1 MRYAF
6 PELREMDIAAH
17 VFDEEIRTMNMDPSQ
32 RPLSMAIEGVGDL
45 VNKIWEAIKKILTAI
60 PNLCKKLIEK
70 IKDSKLVASKN
81 VNKAEDLPA
90 SAKNLSS
97 DKLAKYKS
105 YRAEIDSRRKK
116 LMHLTRDV
124 VQTAIKNCDQ
134 FNEVAVPILN
144 ACDESNFFNLKEN
157 AKYAADG
164 AKLDGLYKDMQ
175 TNGQALSKIKSQ
187 AESLQNYL
195 TQFKNEI
202 GNEKMF
208 GEWVPNYS
216 GDDDYES
223 LINDLSTKSKKY
235 LEDVEKQRK
244 RFETIRRKLA
254 DKVTGNNSKQNDGYK
269 ILQQYQE
276 NNKQC
281 NDILQAYTAVAT
293 VVYGVYT
300 QGVKGDAEDA
310 KGISGS
316 TGWVWNDKDKKNA
329 HWDYVARVRLKSGK
343 QIMLTY
349 AYNNEKDGSK
359 QPSRDIEKV
368 KKDIIDDYN
377 KTRAN
382 GDPAEEVIGQ
392 GVTGQA
398 ASAIKNDVNQTKQDI
413 KNVVDKVVG
422 FKEYVSNMI
431 SESNAEAA
439 KKKLDDKGKELFDR
453 IMKEKTS
460 QGLKYKGFK
469 DGVMVFVDEK
479 HEKVADNSFKDL
491 NGLVNEAKNLGYSDE
506 QIKNLKSDYNNKR
519 IQDINAWN
527 NWKSAHNP
535 ENSSQNNQQN
545 KSQDNQQTQQNNS
558 QNNQQL
564 QSNNSQNNQQ
574 NGNNKTAYN
583 TIADTLSRGNIS
595 VDQAQKLIKMIPKQ
609 TEASDTKAQKLI
621 QDAINENRK
630 NNKANNDDKNVR
642 ANLAQQINS
651 GKVEGANSKI
661 KINSSYLKILV
672 DNLSNST
679 ISVDQAQKI
688 LSNVSYMDDVNDFQN
703 KVKEAADE
711 NKKHHYSDNDD
722 KKNKAKYIEELK
734 NQYGR
739 AAGGLLF
746 AKREKER
753 AFGKGYATSKD
764 AAYLTDEIYE
774 RALEYVYD
782 YGMPF
787 EDAVEAVLEEVE
799 AEENSYIDAAVESLF
814 ADEFDDIDHSK
825 AYYQEDDEDRWDNFL
840 T

>member
-17 VFDEEIRTMNMDPSQ
+17 VFDEEIRMMNMDPSQ

-254 DKVTGNNSKQNDGYK
+254 DKVTRNNSKQNDGYK

-300 QGVKGDAEDA
+300 QGVEGDAEDA

-368 KKDIIDDYN
+368 KKAIIDDYN

-392 GVTGQA
+392 GVAGQA

-413 KNVVDKVVG
+413 KNVVGKVVG

-491 NGLVNEAKNLGYSDE
+491 NGLVDEAKKLGYSDR
-506 QIKNLKSDYNNKR
+506 QIKDLKSTYNNNKNF
-519 IQDINAWN
+519 DTSAWN

-535 ENSSQNNQQN
+535 ENPP
-545 KSQDNQQTQQNNS
+545 QDNQQTQSNNSQDNS
-558 QNNQQL
+558 QNNQQT
-564 QSNNSQNNQQ
+564 QQKGNDNTQNNGQQ
-574 NGNNKTAYN
+574 NTAGNPKKLVGYN
-583 TIADTLSRGNIS
+583 PQLSRKDIWE
-595 VDQAQKLIKMIPKQ
+595 LY
-609 TEASDTKAQKLI
+609 
-621 QDAINENRK
+621 DAIK
-630 NNKANNDDKNVR
+630 DHVR
-642 ANLAQQINS
+642 H
-651 GKVEGANSKI
+651 
-661 KINSSYLKILV
+661 
-672 DNLSNST
+672 
-679 ISVDQAQKI
+679 
-688 LSNVSYMDDVNDFQN
+688 NDFEVDDAEKFIKFTAQDSN
-703 KVKEAADE
+703 MSKEEIIKAMNDKIAE
-711 NKKHHYSDNDD
+711 NKKSSIKISN
-722 KKNKAKYIEELK
+722 KISTKNAFGKNLKAKYSELQ
-734 NQYGR
+734 NAQLANNPR
-739 AAGGLLF
+739 PTNS
-746 AKREKER
+746 AKE
-753 AFGKGYATSKD
+753 SV
-764 AAYLTDEIYE
+764 YLTDEMYE
-774 RALEYVYD
+774 KALEYVYD

-787 EDAVEAVLEEVE
+787 EDAVEAVLEEVA

-814 ADEFDDIDHSK
+814 EDDLFDTDYS
-825 AYYQEDDEDRWDNFL
+825 YQEDDEDRWDNFL

>member
-17 VFDEEIRTMNMDPSQ
+17 VFDEEIRMMNMDPSQ

-97 DKLAKYKS
+97 DKIAKYKS

-368 KKDIIDDYN
+368 KKAIIDDYN

-413 KNVVDKVVG
+413 KNVVGKVVG

-460 QGLKYKGFK
+460 EGLKYKGFK
-469 DGVMVFVDEK
+469 DGVMIFVDEK
-479 HEKVADNSFKDL
+479 HEKVTDNSFENLDKFVD
-491 NGLVNEAKNLGYSDE
+491 EAKKLGYSDR
-506 QIKNLKSDYNNKR
+506 QIKDLKSTYNNDKKFNV
-519 IQDINAWN
+519 DSWN
-527 NWKSAHNP
+527 NWKSARNP
-535 ENSSQNNQQN
+535 ENPP
-545 KSQDNQQTQQNNS
+545 QDNQQTQSNNSQDNS
-558 QNNQQL
+558 QNNQQT
-564 QSNNSQNNQQ
+564 QQKGNDNTQNNGQQ
-574 NGNNKTAYN
+574 NTAGNPKKLVGYN
-583 TIADTLSRGNIS
+583 PQLSRKDIWE
-595 VDQAQKLIKMIPKQ
+595 LY
-609 TEASDTKAQKLI
+609 
-621 QDAINENRK
+621 DAI
-630 NNKANNDDKNVR
+630 KAHVR
-642 ANLAQQINS
+642 H
-651 GKVEGANSKI
+651 
-661 KINSSYLKILV
+661 
-672 DNLSNST
+672 
-679 ISVDQAQKI
+679 
-688 LSNVSYMDDVNDFQN
+688 NDFEVDDAEKFIKFTAQDSN
-703 KVKEAADE
+703 MSKEEIIKAMNDKIAE
-711 NKKHHYSDNDD
+711 NKKSSIKISD
-722 KKNKAKYIEELK
+722 KISTKNAFGKNLKAKYSELQ
-734 NQYGR
+734 NAQLANNPR
-739 AAGGLLF
+739 PTNS
-746 AKREKER
+746 AKE
-753 AFGKGYATSKD
+753 SV
-764 AAYLTDEIYE
+764 YLTDEMYE
-774 RALEYVYD
+774 KALEYVYD

-787 EDAVEAVLEEVE
+787 EDAVEAVLEEVA

-814 ADEFDDIDHSK
+814 EDDLFDTDYS
-825 AYYQEDDEDRWDNFL
+825 YQEDDDEDRWDNFL

>member
-97 DKLAKYKS
+97 DKIAKYKS

-195 TQFKNEI
+195 AQFKNEI
-202 GNEKMF
+202 GDEKMF

-392 GVTGQA
+392 GVAGQA

-413 KNVVDKVVG
+413 KNVVGKVVG

-460 QGLKYKGFK
+460 EGLKYKGFK

-479 HEKVADNSFKDL
+479 HEKVTDNSFKDL

-527 NWKSAHNP
+527 NWKSEHNP
-535 ENSSQNNQQN
+535 ENPPQNNQQN

-558 QNNQQL
+558 QNNQQT
-564 QSNNSQNNQQ
+564 QQKGNDNTQNNGQQNTQANATPQNNQQ
-574 NGNNKTAYN
+574 NTAGNPKKLVGYN
-583 TIADTLSRGNIS
+583 PQLSRKDIWE
-595 VDQAQKLIKMIPKQ
+595 LY
-609 TEASDTKAQKLI
+609 
-621 QDAINENRK
+621 DAIK
-630 NNKANNDDKNVR
+630 DHVR
-642 ANLAQQINS
+642 H
-651 GKVEGANSKI
+651 
-661 KINSSYLKILV
+661 
-672 DNLSNST
+672 
-679 ISVDQAQKI
+679 
-688 LSNVSYMDDVNDFQN
+688 NDFEVDDAEKFIKFTAQDSN
-703 KVKEAADE
+703 MSKEEIIKAMNDKIAE
-711 NKKHHYSDNDD
+711 NKKSSIKISD
-722 KKNKAKYIEELK
+722 KRSTKNAFGKNLKAKYSELQ
-734 NQYGR
+734 NAQLANNPR
-739 AAGGLLF
+739 PTNS
-746 AKREKER
+746 AKE
-753 AFGKGYATSKD
+753 SV
-764 AAYLTDEIYE
+764 YLTDEMYE
-774 RALEYVYD
+774 KALEYVYD

-814 ADEFDDIDHSK
+814 EDDLFDTDC
-825 AYYQEDDEDRWDNFL
+825 YYQEDDDEDRWDNFL

>member
-97 DKLAKYKS
+97 DKIAKYKS

-195 TQFKNEI
+195 AQFKNEI
-202 GNEKMF
+202 GDEKMF

-392 GVTGQA
+392 GVAGQA

-413 KNVVDKVVG
+413 KNVVGKVVG

-479 HEKVADNSFKDL
+479 HEKVTDNSFKDL

-527 NWKSAHNP
+527 NWKSEHNP
-535 ENSSQNNQQN
+535 ENPPQNNQQN

-558 QNNQQL
+558 QNNQQT
-564 QSNNSQNNQQ
+564 QQKGNDNTQNNGQQNTQANATPQNNQQ
-574 NGNNKTAYN
+574 NTAGNPKKLVGYN
-583 TIADTLSRGNIS
+583 PQLSRKDIWE
-595 VDQAQKLIKMIPKQ
+595 LY
-609 TEASDTKAQKLI
+609 
-621 QDAINENRK
+621 DAIK
-630 NNKANNDDKNVR
+630 DHVR
-642 ANLAQQINS
+642 H
-651 GKVEGANSKI
+651 
-661 KINSSYLKILV
+661 
-672 DNLSNST
+672 
-679 ISVDQAQKI
+679 
-688 LSNVSYMDDVNDFQN
+688 NDFEVDDAEKFIKFTAQDSN
-703 KVKEAADE
+703 MSKEEIIKAMNDKIAE
-711 NKKHHYSDNDD
+711 NKKSSIKISD
-722 KKNKAKYIEELK
+722 KRSTKNAFGKNLKAKYSELQ
-734 NQYGR
+734 NAQLANNPR
-739 AAGGLLF
+739 PTNS
-746 AKREKER
+746 AKE
-753 AFGKGYATSKD
+753 SV
-764 AAYLTDEIYE
+764 YLTDEMYE
-774 RALEYVYD
+774 KALEYVYD

-814 ADEFDDIDHSK
+814 EDDLFDTDC
-825 AYYQEDDEDRWDNFL
+825 YYQEDDDEDRWDNFL

>member
-17 VFDEEIRTMNMDPSQ
+17 VFDEEIRMMNMDPSQ

-97 DKLAKYKS
+97 DKIAKYKS

-254 DKVTGNNSKQNDGYK
+254 DKVTRNNSKQNDGYK

-300 QGVKGDAEDA
+300 QGVEGDAEDA

-359 QPSRDIEKV
+359 QPGRDIEKV

-392 GVTGQA
+392 GVAGQA

-413 KNVVDKVVG
+413 KNVVGKVVG

-469 DGVMVFVDEK
+469 DGVMIFVDEK
-479 HEKVADNSFKDL
+479 HEKVTDNSFKDL
-491 NGLVNEAKNLGYSDE
+491 NYFVDEAKKLGYSDR
-506 QIKNLKSDYNNKR
+506 QIKDLKSTYNNDKKFN
-519 IQDINAWN
+519 IDSWN
-527 NWKSAHNP
+527 NWKSARNP
-535 ENSSQNNQQN
+535 ENPPHN
-545 KSQDNQQTQQNNS
+545 NQQTQQDTS
-558 QNNQQL
+558 QNNQPA
-564 QSNNSQNNQQ
+564 QSNNPQNSQ
-574 NGNNKTAYN
+574 
-583 TIADTLSRGNIS
+583 
-595 VDQAQKLIKMIPKQ
+595 
-609 TEASDTKAQKLI
+609 
-621 QDAINENRK
+621 
-630 NNKANNDDKNVR
+630 
-642 ANLAQQINS
+642 
-651 GKVEGANSKI
+651 
-661 KINSSYLKILV
+661 
-672 DNLSNST
+672 
-679 ISVDQAQKI
+679 
-688 LSNVSYMDDVNDFQN
+688 
-703 KVKEAADE
+703 
-711 NKKHHYSDNDD
+711 
-722 KKNKAKYIEELK
+722 
-734 NQYGR
+734 
-739 AAGGLLF
+739 
-746 AKREKER
+746 
-753 AFGKGYATSKD
+753 
-764 AAYLTDEIYE
+764 
-774 RALEYVYD
+774 
-782 YGMPF
+782 
-787 EDAVEAVLEEVE
+787 
-799 AEENSYIDAAVESLF
+799 
-814 ADEFDDIDHSK
+814 
-825 AYYQEDDEDRWDNFL
+825 
-840 T
+840 

>member
-97 DKLAKYKS
+97 DKIAKYKS

-254 DKVTGNNSKQNDGYK
+254 DKVTRNNSKQNDGYK

-300 QGVKGDAEDA
+300 QGVEGDAEDA

-316 TGWVWNDKDKKNA
+316 TGWVWNDKDKKDA

-368 KKDIIDDYN
+368 KKAIIDDYN

-392 GVTGQA
+392 GVAGQA

-413 KNVVDKVVG
+413 KNVVGKVVG

-469 DGVMVFVDEK
+469 DGVMIFVDEK
-479 HEKVADNSFKDL
+479 HEKVTDNSFKDL
-491 NGLVNEAKNLGYSDE
+491 NGLVNEAKNLGYSDR
-506 QIKNLKSDYNNKR
+506 QIKDLKSTYNNNKNF
-519 IQDINAWN
+519 DTSAWN

-535 ENSSQNNQQN
+535 ENPP
-545 KSQDNQQTQQNNS
+545 QDNQQTQSNNSQDNS
-558 QNNQQL
+558 QNNQQT
-564 QSNNSQNNQQ
+564 QQKGNDNTQNNGQQ
-574 NGNNKTAYN
+574 NTAGNPKKLVGYN
-583 TIADTLSRGNIS
+583 PQLSRKDIWE
-595 VDQAQKLIKMIPKQ
+595 LY
-609 TEASDTKAQKLI
+609 
-621 QDAINENRK
+621 DAIK
-630 NNKANNDDKNVR
+630 DHVR
-642 ANLAQQINS
+642 H
-651 GKVEGANSKI
+651 
-661 KINSSYLKILV
+661 
-672 DNLSNST
+672 
-679 ISVDQAQKI
+679 
-688 LSNVSYMDDVNDFQN
+688 NDFEVDDAEKFIKFTAQDSN
-703 KVKEAADE
+703 MSKEEIIKAMNDKIAE
-711 NKKHHYSDNDD
+711 NKKSSIKISD
-722 KKNKAKYIEELK
+722 KISTKNAFGKNLKAKYSELQEAQLA
-734 NQYGR
+734 NNPR
-739 AAGGLLF
+739 PTNS
-746 AKREKER
+746 AKE
-753 AFGKGYATSKD
+753 SV
-764 AAYLTDEIYE
+764 YLTDEMYE
-774 RALEYVYD
+774 KALEYVYD

-814 ADEFDDIDHSK
+814 EDDLFDTDYS
-825 AYYQEDDEDRWDNFL
+825 YQEDDDEDRWDNFL

>member
-17 VFDEEIRTMNMDPSQ
+17 VFDEEIRMMNMDPSQ
-32 RPLSMAIEGVGDL
+32 RPLSMAIEGIGDL

-195 TQFKNEI
+195 AQFKNEI
-202 GNEKMF
+202 GDEKMF

-413 KNVVDKVVG
+413 KNVVGKVVG

-469 DGVMVFVDEK
+469 DGVMIFVDEK

-491 NGLVNEAKNLGYSDE
+491 NYFVDEAKTLGYSDR
-506 QIKNLKSDYNNKR
+506 QIKDLKSTYNNDKNF
-519 IQDINAWN
+519 DTSAWN

-535 ENSSQNNQQN
+535 ENPTQN
-545 KSQDNQQTQQNNS
+545 NQQTQQDNS
-558 QNNQQL
+558 QNNQPA

-574 NGNNKTAYN
+574 TQQNNAQNNQQTQQNTAGNPKKLVGYN
-583 TIADTLSRGNIS
+583 PQLSRKDIWE
-595 VDQAQKLIKMIPKQ
+595 LY
-609 TEASDTKAQKLI
+609 
-621 QDAINENRK
+621 DAIK
-630 NNKANNDDKNVR
+630 DHVR
-642 ANLAQQINS
+642 H
-651 GKVEGANSKI
+651 
-661 KINSSYLKILV
+661 
-672 DNLSNST
+672 
-679 ISVDQAQKI
+679 
-688 LSNVSYMDDVNDFQN
+688 NDFEVDDAEKFIKFTAQDSN
-703 KVKEAADE
+703 MSKEEIIKAMNDKIAE
-711 NKKHHYSDNDD
+711 NKKSSIKISD
-722 KKNKAKYIEELK
+722 KLSTKNAFGKNLKAKYSELQNAQLANK
-734 NQYGR
+734 PKPANS
-739 AAGGLLF
+739 
-746 AKREKER
+746 AKE
-753 AFGKGYATSKD
+753 SV
-764 AAYLTDEIYE
+764 YLTDEMYE
-774 RALEYVYD
+774 KALEYVYD

-787 EDAVEAVLEEVE
+787 EDAVEAVIEEME

-814 ADEFDDIDHSK
+814 EDDLFDTDYS
-825 AYYQEDDEDRWDNFL
+825 YQEDDDEDRWDNFL

>member
-97 DKLAKYKS
+97 DKIAKYKS

-254 DKVTGNNSKQNDGYK
+254 DKVTRNNSKQNDGYK

-368 KKDIIDDYN
+368 KKAIIDDYN

-413 KNVVDKVVG
+413 KNVVGKVVG

-460 QGLKYKGFK
+460 EGLKYKGFK
-469 DGVMVFVDEK
+469 DGVMIFVDEK
-479 HEKVADNSFKDL
+479 HEKVTDNSFKDL
-491 NGLVNEAKNLGYSDE
+491 NDLIVDAKKLGYSDR
-506 QIKNLKSDYNNKR
+506 QIKDLKSTYNNNKNF
-519 IQDINAWN
+519 DTSAWN

-535 ENSSQNNQQN
+535 ENPP
-545 KSQDNQQTQQNNS
+545 QDNQQTQSNNSQDNS
-558 QNNQQL
+558 QNNQQT
-564 QSNNSQNNQQ
+564 QQKGNDNTQNNGQQNTQANATPQNNQQ
-574 NGNNKTAYN
+574 TQQNTAGNPKKLVGYN
-583 TIADTLSRGNIS
+583 PQLSRKDIWE
-595 VDQAQKLIKMIPKQ
+595 LY
-609 TEASDTKAQKLI
+609 
-621 QDAINENRK
+621 DAIK
-630 NNKANNDDKNVR
+630 DHVR
-642 ANLAQQINS
+642 H
-651 GKVEGANSKI
+651 
-661 KINSSYLKILV
+661 
-672 DNLSNST
+672 
-679 ISVDQAQKI
+679 
-688 LSNVSYMDDVNDFQN
+688 NDFEVDDAEKFIKFTAQDSN
-703 KVKEAADE
+703 MSKEEIIKAMNDKIAE
-711 NKKHHYSDNDD
+711 NKKSSIKISD
-722 KKNKAKYIEELK
+722 KRSTKNAFGKNLKAKYSELQ
-734 NQYGR
+734 NAQLANNPR
-739 AAGGLLF
+739 PTNS
-746 AKREKER
+746 AKE
-753 AFGKGYATSKD
+753 SV
-764 AAYLTDEIYE
+764 YLTDEMYE
-774 RALEYVYD
+774 KALEYVYD

-787 EDAVEAVLEEVE
+787 EDAVEAVLEEVA

>member
-17 VFDEEIRTMNMDPSQ
+17 VFDEEIRMMNMDPSQ

-97 DKLAKYKS
+97 DKIAKYKS

-195 TQFKNEI
+195 AQFKNEI
-202 GNEKMF
+202 GDEKMF

-254 DKVTGNNSKQNDGYK
+254 DKVTRNNSNQNDGYK

-368 KKDIIDDYN
+368 KKAIIDDYN

-392 GVTGQA
+392 GVAGQA

-413 KNVVDKVVG
+413 KNVVGKVVG

-460 QGLKYKGFK
+460 EGLKYKGFK
-469 DGVMVFVDEK
+469 DGVMIFVDEK

-491 NGLVNEAKNLGYSDE
+491 NYFVDEAKKLGYSDR
-506 QIKNLKSDYNNKR
+506 QIKDLKSTYNNDKKFN
-519 IQDINAWN
+519 IDSWN
-527 NWKSAHNP
+527 NWKSARNP
-535 ENSSQNNQQN
+535 ENPPQN
-545 KSQDNQQTQQNNS
+545 NQQTQQNNS
-558 QNNQQL
+558 QNNQQT
-564 QSNNSQNNQQ
+564 QTNNSQNNQQ
-574 NGNNKTAYN
+574 TQQNNAQNNQQTQQNTAGNPKKLVGYN
-583 TIADTLSRGNIS
+583 PQLSRKDIWE
-595 VDQAQKLIKMIPKQ
+595 LY
-609 TEASDTKAQKLI
+609 
-621 QDAINENRK
+621 DAIK
-630 NNKANNDDKNVR
+630 DHVR
-642 ANLAQQINS
+642 H
-651 GKVEGANSKI
+651 
-661 KINSSYLKILV
+661 
-672 DNLSNST
+672 
-679 ISVDQAQKI
+679 
-688 LSNVSYMDDVNDFQN
+688 NDFEVDDAEKFIKFTAQDSN
-703 KVKEAADE
+703 MSKEEIIKAMNDKIAE
-711 NKKHHYSDNDD
+711 NKKSSIKISD
-722 KKNKAKYIEELK
+722 KRSTKNAFGKNLKAKYSELQ
-734 NQYGR
+734 NAQLANNPR
-739 AAGGLLF
+739 PTNS
-746 AKREKER
+746 AKE
-753 AFGKGYATSKD
+753 SV
-764 AAYLTDEIYE
+764 YLTDEMYE
-774 RALEYVYD
+774 KALEYVYD

-814 ADEFDDIDHSK
+814 EDDLFDTDYS
-825 AYYQEDDEDRWDNFL
+825 YQEDDDEDRWDNFL

>member
-17 VFDEEIRTMNMDPSQ
+17 VFDEEIRMMNMDPSQ

-235 LEDVEKQRK
+235 LEDVDKQRK
-244 RFETIRRKLA
+244 RFESLGRKLA
-254 DKVTGNNSKQNDGYK
+254 DKVTRNNSKQNDGYK

-329 HWDYVARVRLKSGK
+329 DWDYVARVRLKSGK

-359 QPSRDIEKV
+359 QPGRDIEKV

-413 KNVVDKVVG
+413 KNVVGKVVG

-439 KKKLDDKGKELFDR
+439 KKKLDDKDKELFDR

-469 DGVMVFVDEK
+469 DGVMIFVDEK

-527 NWKSAHNP
+527 NWKSEHNP
-535 ENSSQNNQQN
+535 ENPPQNN
-545 KSQDNQQTQQNNS
+545 QQNNS
-558 QNNQQL
+558 QNNQQT
-564 QSNNSQNNQQ
+564 QQKGNDNTQNNGQQ
-574 NGNNKTAYN
+574 NTAGNPKKLVGYN
-583 TIADTLSRGNIS
+583 PQLSRKDIWE
-595 VDQAQKLIKMIPKQ
+595 LY
-609 TEASDTKAQKLI
+609 
-621 QDAINENRK
+621 DAI
-630 NNKANNDDKNVR
+630 KAHVR
-642 ANLAQQINS
+642 H
-651 GKVEGANSKI
+651 
-661 KINSSYLKILV
+661 
-672 DNLSNST
+672 
-679 ISVDQAQKI
+679 
-688 LSNVSYMDDVNDFQN
+688 NDFEVDDAEKFIKFTAQDSN
-703 KVKEAADE
+703 MSKEEIIKAMNDKIAE
-711 NKKHHYSDNDD
+711 NKKSSIKISD
-722 KKNKAKYIEELK
+722 KISTKNAFGKNLKAKYSELQ
-734 NQYGR
+734 NAQLANNPR
-739 AAGGLLF
+739 PTNS
-746 AKREKER
+746 AKE
-753 AFGKGYATSKD
+753 SV
-764 AAYLTDEIYE
+764 YLTDEMYE
-774 RALEYVYD
+774 KALEYVYD

-814 ADEFDDIDHSK
+814 EDDLFDTDYS
-825 AYYQEDDEDRWDNFL
+825 YQEDDDEDRWDNFL

>member
-17 VFDEEIRTMNMDPSQ
+17 VFDEEIRMMNMDPSQ

-202 GNEKMF
+202 GDEKMF

-300 QGVKGDAEDA
+300 QGVEGDSKDA

-316 TGWVWNDKDKKNA
+316 EGWVWNDKDKKNA

-368 KKDIIDDYN
+368 KKAIIDDYN

-413 KNVVDKVVG
+413 KNVVGKVVG

-460 QGLKYKGFK
+460 EGLKYKGFK
-469 DGVMVFVDEK
+469 DGVMIFVDEK
-479 HEKVADNSFKDL
+479 HEKVTDNSFKDL
-491 NGLVNEAKNLGYSDE
+491 NYFVDEAKKLGYSDR
-506 QIKNLKSDYNNKR
+506 QIKDLKSTYNNDKNF
-519 IQDINAWN
+519 DTSAWN

-535 ENSSQNNQQN
+535 ENPTQN
-545 KSQDNQQTQQNNS
+545 NQQTQQDNS
-558 QNNQQL
+558 QNNQPA

-574 NGNNKTAYN
+574 TQQNTAGNPKKLVGYN
-583 TIADTLSRGNIS
+583 PQLSRKDIWE
-595 VDQAQKLIKMIPKQ
+595 LY
-609 TEASDTKAQKLI
+609 
-621 QDAINENRK
+621 DAI
-630 NNKANNDDKNVR
+630 KAHVR
-642 ANLAQQINS
+642 H
-651 GKVEGANSKI
+651 
-661 KINSSYLKILV
+661 
-672 DNLSNST
+672 
-679 ISVDQAQKI
+679 
-688 LSNVSYMDDVNDFQN
+688 NDFEVDDAEKFIKFTAQDSN
-703 KVKEAADE
+703 MSKEEIIKAMNDKIAE
-711 NKKHHYSDNDD
+711 NKKSSIKISD
-722 KKNKAKYIEELK
+722 KRSTKNAFGKNLKAKYSELQ
-734 NQYGR
+734 NAQLANNPR
-739 AAGGLLF
+739 PTNS
-746 AKREKER
+746 AKE
-753 AFGKGYATSKD
+753 SV
-764 AAYLTDEIYE
+764 YLTDEMYE
-774 RALEYVYD
+774 KALEYVYD

-787 EDAVEAVLEEVE
+787 EDAVEAVIEEME

>member
-17 VFDEEIRTMNMDPSQ
+17 VFDEEIRMMNMDPSQ

-97 DKLAKYKS
+97 DKIAKYKS

-254 DKVTGNNSKQNDGYK
+254 DKVTRNNSKQNDGYK

-368 KKDIIDDYN
+368 KKAIIDDYN

-413 KNVVDKVVG
+413 KNVVGKVVG

-460 QGLKYKGFK
+460 EGLKYKGFK
-469 DGVMVFVDEK
+469 DGVMIFVDEK
-479 HEKVADNSFKDL
+479 HEKVTDNSFKDL
-491 NGLVNEAKNLGYSDE
+491 NDLIVDAKKLGYSDR
-506 QIKNLKSDYNNKR
+506 QIKDLKSTYNNNKNF
-519 IQDINAWN
+519 DTSAWN

-535 ENSSQNNQQN
+535 ENPP
-545 KSQDNQQTQQNNS
+545 QDNQQTQSNNSQDNS
-558 QNNQQL
+558 QNNQQT
-564 QSNNSQNNQQ
+564 QQKGNDNTQNNGQQNTQANATPQNNQQ
-574 NGNNKTAYN
+574 TQQNTAGNPKKLVGYN
-583 TIADTLSRGNIS
+583 PQLSRKDIWE
-595 VDQAQKLIKMIPKQ
+595 LY
-609 TEASDTKAQKLI
+609 
-621 QDAINENRK
+621 DAIK
-630 NNKANNDDKNVR
+630 DHVR
-642 ANLAQQINS
+642 H
-651 GKVEGANSKI
+651 
-661 KINSSYLKILV
+661 
-672 DNLSNST
+672 
-679 ISVDQAQKI
+679 
-688 LSNVSYMDDVNDFQN
+688 NDFEVDDAEKFIKFTAQDSN
-703 KVKEAADE
+703 MSKEEIIKAMNDKIAE
-711 NKKHHYSDNDD
+711 NKKSSIKISD
-722 KKNKAKYIEELK
+722 KRSTKNAFGKNLKAKYSELQEAQLA
-734 NQYGR
+734 NNPR
-739 AAGGLLF
+739 PTNS
-746 AKREKER
+746 AKE
-753 AFGKGYATSKD
+753 SV
-764 AAYLTDEIYE
+764 YLTDEMYE
-774 RALEYVYD
+774 KALEYVYD

>member
-17 VFDEEIRTMNMDPSQ
+17 VFDEEIRIMNMDPSQ

-97 DKLAKYKS
+97 DKIAKYKS

-195 TQFKNEI
+195 AQFKNEI
-202 GNEKMF
+202 GDEKMF

-359 QPSRDIEKV
+359 QPGRDIEKV

-413 KNVVDKVVG
+413 KNVVGKVVG

-469 DGVMVFVDEK
+469 DGVMIFVDEK
-479 HEKVADNSFKDL
+479 HEKVTDNSFENLDKFVDD
-491 NGLVNEAKNLGYSDE
+491 AKKLGYSDR
-506 QIKNLKSDYNNKR
+506 QIKDLKSTYNNDKKFNV
-519 IQDINAWN
+519 DSWN

-535 ENSSQNNQQN
+535 ENPP
-545 KSQDNQQTQQNNS
+545 QDNQQTQSNNSQDNS
-558 QNNQQL
+558 QNNQQT
-564 QSNNSQNNQQ
+564 QQKGNDNTQNNGQQ
-574 NGNNKTAYN
+574 NTAGNPKKLVGYN
-583 TIADTLSRGNIS
+583 PQLSRKDIWE
-595 VDQAQKLIKMIPKQ
+595 LY
-609 TEASDTKAQKLI
+609 
-621 QDAINENRK
+621 DAIK
-630 NNKANNDDKNVR
+630 DHVR
-642 ANLAQQINS
+642 H
-651 GKVEGANSKI
+651 
-661 KINSSYLKILV
+661 
-672 DNLSNST
+672 
-679 ISVDQAQKI
+679 
-688 LSNVSYMDDVNDFQN
+688 NDFEVDDAEKFIKFTAQDSN
-703 KVKEAADE
+703 MSKEEIIKAMNDKIAE
-711 NKKHHYSDNDD
+711 NKKSSIKISD
-722 KKNKAKYIEELK
+722 KLSTKNAFGKNLKAKYSELQEAQLANNPK
-734 NQYGR
+734 PANS
-739 AAGGLLF
+739 
-746 AKREKER
+746 AKE
-753 AFGKGYATSKD
+753 SV
-764 AAYLTDEIYE
+764 YLTDEMYD

-787 EDAVEAVLEEVE
+787 EDAVEAVIEEMK

-814 ADEFDDIDHSK
+814 EEDLFDTDYS
-825 AYYQEDDEDRWDNFL
+825 YQEDDDEDRWDNFL

>member
-17 VFDEEIRTMNMDPSQ
+17 VFDEEIRMMNMDPSQ

-97 DKLAKYKS
+97 DKIAKYKS

-254 DKVTGNNSKQNDGYK
+254 DKVTRNNSKQNDGYK

-310 KGISGS
+310 KGTSGS

-359 QPSRDIEKV
+359 QPGRDIEKV

-392 GVTGQA
+392 GVAGQA

-413 KNVVDKVVG
+413 KNVVGKVVG

-469 DGVMVFVDEK
+469 DGVMIFVDEK
-479 HEKVADNSFKDL
+479 HEKVTDNSFKDL

-519 IQDINAWN
+519 IQNIDEWN
-527 NWKSAHNP
+527 NWKSKHNP

-545 KSQDNQQTQQNNS
+545 KSQDNQQTQ
-558 QNNQQL
+558 
-564 QSNNSQNNQQ
+564 SNNSQDNSQNTQQTQQKGNDNTQNNGQQ
-574 NGNNKTAYN
+574 NTAGNPKKLVGYN
-583 TIADTLSRGNIS
+583 PQLSRKDIWE
-595 VDQAQKLIKMIPKQ
+595 LY
-609 TEASDTKAQKLI
+609 
-621 QDAINENRK
+621 DAIK
-630 NNKANNDDKNVR
+630 DHVR
-642 ANLAQQINS
+642 H
-651 GKVEGANSKI
+651 
-661 KINSSYLKILV
+661 
-672 DNLSNST
+672 
-679 ISVDQAQKI
+679 
-688 LSNVSYMDDVNDFQN
+688 NDFEVDDAEKFIKFTAQDSN
-703 KVKEAADE
+703 MSKEEIIKAMNDKIAE
-711 NKKHHYSDNDD
+711 NKKSSIKISD
-722 KKNKAKYIEELK
+722 KRSTKNAFGKNLKAKYSELQNAQLANK
-734 NQYGR
+734 PKPANS
-739 AAGGLLF
+739 
-746 AKREKER
+746 AKE
-753 AFGKGYATSKD
+753 SV
-764 AAYLTDEIYE
+764 YLTDEMYE

-787 EDAVEAVLEEVE
+787 EDAVEAVIEEME

-814 ADEFDDIDHSK
+814 EDDLFDTDYS
-825 AYYQEDDEDRWDNFL
+825 YQEDDDEDRWDNFL

>member
-17 VFDEEIRTMNMDPSQ
+17 VFDEEIRMMNMDPSQ

-97 DKLAKYKS
+97 DKIAKYKS

-254 DKVTGNNSKQNDGYK
+254 DKVTRNNSKQNDGYK

-368 KKDIIDDYN
+368 KKAIIDDYN

-413 KNVVDKVVG
+413 KNVVGKVVG

-439 KKKLDDKGKELFDR
+439 KKKLDDKDKELFDR

-469 DGVMVFVDEK
+469 DGVMIFVDEK
-479 HEKVADNSFKDL
+479 HEKVTDNSFNNLDKFVDD
-491 NGLVNEAKNLGYSDE
+491 AKKLGYSDR
-506 QIKNLKSDYNNKR
+506 QIKDLKSTYNNDKEFNV
-519 IQDINAWN
+519 DSWN

-535 ENSSQNNQQN
+535 ENPP
-545 KSQDNQQTQQNNS
+545 QDNQQTQSNNSQDNS
-558 QNNQQL
+558 QNNQQT
-564 QSNNSQNNQQ
+564 QQKGNDNTQNNGQQNTQANATPQNNQQ
-574 NGNNKTAYN
+574 TQQNTAGNPKRLVGYN
-583 TIADTLSRGNIS
+583 PQLSRKDIWE
-595 VDQAQKLIKMIPKQ
+595 LY
-609 TEASDTKAQKLI
+609 
-621 QDAINENRK
+621 DAIK
-630 NNKANNDDKNVR
+630 DHVR
-642 ANLAQQINS
+642 H
-651 GKVEGANSKI
+651 
-661 KINSSYLKILV
+661 
-672 DNLSNST
+672 
-679 ISVDQAQKI
+679 
-688 LSNVSYMDDVNDFQN
+688 NDFEVDDAEKFIKFTAQDSN
-703 KVKEAADE
+703 MSKEEIIKAMNDKIAE
-711 NKKHHYSDNDD
+711 NKKSSIKISD
-722 KKNKAKYIEELK
+722 KRSTKNAFGKNLKAKYSELQNAQLANK
-734 NQYGR
+734 PKPANS
-739 AAGGLLF
+739 
-746 AKREKER
+746 AKE
-753 AFGKGYATSKD
+753 SV
-764 AAYLTDEIYE
+764 YLTDEMYE

>member
-17 VFDEEIRTMNMDPSQ
+17 VFDEEIRMMNMDPSQ

-97 DKLAKYKS
+97 DKIAKYKS

-202 GNEKMF
+202 GDEKMF

-254 DKVTGNNSKQNDGYK
+254 DKVTRNNSKQNDGYK

-359 QPSRDIEKV
+359 QPGRDIEKV

-413 KNVVDKVVG
+413 KNVVGKVVG

-439 KKKLDDKGKELFDR
+439 KNKLDDKGKELFDR

-469 DGVMVFVDEK
+469 DGVMIFVDEK
-479 HEKVADNSFKDL
+479 HEKVTDNSFKDL
-491 NGLVNEAKNLGYSDE
+491 NYFVDEAKKLGYSDR
-506 QIKNLKSDYNNKR
+506 QIKDLKSTYNNDKKFN
-519 IQDINAWN
+519 IDSWN
-527 NWKSAHNP
+527 NWKSARNP
-535 ENSSQNNQQN
+535 ENPPQNN
-545 KSQDNQQTQQNNS
+545 QQNNS
-558 QNNQQL
+558 QNNQQT
-564 QSNNSQNNQQ
+564 QQKGNDNTQNNGQQ
-574 NGNNKTAYN
+574 NTAGNPKRLVGYN
-583 TIADTLSRGNIS
+583 PQLSRKDIWE
-595 VDQAQKLIKMIPKQ
+595 LY
-609 TEASDTKAQKLI
+609 
-621 QDAINENRK
+621 DAIK
-630 NNKANNDDKNVR
+630 DHVKH
-642 ANLAQQINS
+642 
-651 GKVEGANSKI
+651 
-661 KINSSYLKILV
+661 
-672 DNLSNST
+672 
-679 ISVDQAQKI
+679 
-688 LSNVSYMDDVNDFQN
+688 NDFEVDDAEKFIKFTAQDSN
-703 KVKEAADE
+703 MSKEEIIKAMNDKIAE
-711 NKKHHYSDNDD
+711 NKKSSIKISD
-722 KKNKAKYIEELK
+722 KRSTKNAFGKNLKAKYSELQNAQLANK
-734 NQYGR
+734 PKPANS
-739 AAGGLLF
+739 
-746 AKREKER
+746 AKE
-753 AFGKGYATSKD
+753 SV
-764 AAYLTDEIYE
+764 YLTDEMYD

-787 EDAVEAVLEEVE
+787 EDAVEAVIEEME
-799 AEENSYIDAAVESLF
+799 AEENSYIEAAVESLF
-814 ADEFDDIDHSK
+814 EDDLFDTDYS
-825 AYYQEDDEDRWDNFL
+825 YQEDDDEDRWDNFL

>member
-17 VFDEEIRTMNMDPSQ
+17 VFDEEIRIMNMDPSQ
-32 RPLSMAIEGVGDL
+32 RPLSMAIEGIGDL

-223 LINDLSTKSKKY
+223 LINDLSNKSTKY
-235 LEDVEKQRK
+235 LEEAEKQRK
-244 RFETIRRKLA
+244 RFESLGRKLA
-254 DKVTGNNSKQNDGYK
+254 DKVTRNNSNQNDGYK

-300 QGVKGDAEDA
+300 QGVEGDAEDA

-368 KKDIIDDYN
+368 KKAIIDDYN

-392 GVTGQA
+392 GVAGQA

-413 KNVVDKVVG
+413 KNVVGKVVG

-460 QGLKYKGFK
+460 EGLKYKGFK
-469 DGVMVFVDEK
+469 DGVMIFVDEK
-479 HEKVADNSFKDL
+479 HEKVTDNSFKDL
-491 NGLVNEAKNLGYSDE
+491 NYFVDEAKKLGYSDR
-506 QIKNLKSDYNNKR
+506 QIKDLKSTYNNDKKFN
-519 IQDINAWN
+519 IDSWN
-527 NWKSAHNP
+527 NWKSARNP
-535 ENSSQNNQQN
+535 ENPPQN
-545 KSQDNQQTQQNNS
+545 NQQTQQDNS
-558 QNNQQL
+558 QNNQPA
-564 QSNNSQNNQQ
+564 QSNNPQNSQQTQQ
-574 NGNNKTAYN
+574 NTAGNPKKLVGYN
-583 TIADTLSRGNIS
+583 PQLSRKDIWE
-595 VDQAQKLIKMIPKQ
+595 LY
-609 TEASDTKAQKLI
+609 
-621 QDAINENRK
+621 DAIK
-630 NNKANNDDKNVR
+630 DHVKH
-642 ANLAQQINS
+642 
-651 GKVEGANSKI
+651 
-661 KINSSYLKILV
+661 
-672 DNLSNST
+672 
-679 ISVDQAQKI
+679 
-688 LSNVSYMDDVNDFQN
+688 NDFEVDDAEKFIKFTAQDSN
-703 KVKEAADE
+703 MSKEEIIKAMNDKIAE
-711 NKKHHYSDNDD
+711 NKKSSIKISD
-722 KKNKAKYIEELK
+722 KRSTKNAFGKNLKAKYSELQNAQLANK
-734 NQYGR
+734 PKPANS
-739 AAGGLLF
+739 
-746 AKREKER
+746 AKE
-753 AFGKGYATSKD
+753 SV
-764 AAYLTDEIYE
+764 YLTDEMYD

-814 ADEFDDIDHSK
+814 ADEFDDIDYSK
-825 AYYQEDDEDRWDNFL
+825 AYYQEDDDEDRWDNFL

>member
-17 VFDEEIRTMNMDPSQ
+17 VFDEEIRIMNMDPSQ

-97 DKLAKYKS
+97 DKIAKYKS

-195 TQFKNEI
+195 AQFKNEI
-202 GNEKMF
+202 GDEKMF

-254 DKVTGNNSKQNDGYK
+254 DKVTRNNSNQNDGYK

-359 QPSRDIEKV
+359 QPGRDIEKV

-413 KNVVDKVVG
+413 KNVVGKVVG

-469 DGVMVFVDEK
+469 DGVMIFVDEK
-479 HEKVADNSFKDL
+479 HEKVTDNSFENLDKFVDD
-491 NGLVNEAKNLGYSDE
+491 AKKLGYSDR
-506 QIKNLKSDYNNKR
+506 QIKDLKSTYNNDKKFNV
-519 IQDINAWN
+519 DSWN

-535 ENSSQNNQQN
+535 ENPP
-545 KSQDNQQTQQNNS
+545 QDNQQTQSNNSQDNS
-558 QNNQQL
+558 QNNQQT
-564 QSNNSQNNQQ
+564 QQKGNDNTQNNGQQ
-574 NGNNKTAYN
+574 NTAGNPKKLVGYN
-583 TIADTLSRGNIS
+583 PQLSRKDIWE
-595 VDQAQKLIKMIPKQ
+595 LY
-609 TEASDTKAQKLI
+609 
-621 QDAINENRK
+621 DAIK
-630 NNKANNDDKNVR
+630 DHVR
-642 ANLAQQINS
+642 H
-651 GKVEGANSKI
+651 
-661 KINSSYLKILV
+661 
-672 DNLSNST
+672 
-679 ISVDQAQKI
+679 
-688 LSNVSYMDDVNDFQN
+688 NDFEVDDAEKFIKFTAQDSN
-703 KVKEAADE
+703 MSKEEIIKAMNDKIAE
-711 NKKHHYSDNDD
+711 NKKSSIKISD
-722 KKNKAKYIEELK
+722 KLSTKNAFGKNLKAKYSELQEAQLANNPK
-734 NQYGR
+734 PANS
-739 AAGGLLF
+739 
-746 AKREKER
+746 AKE
-753 AFGKGYATSKD
+753 SV
-764 AAYLTDEIYE
+764 YLTDEMYD

-787 EDAVEAVLEEVE
+787 EDAVEAVIEEMK

-814 ADEFDDIDHSK
+814 EEDLFDTDYS
-825 AYYQEDDEDRWDNFL
+825 YQEDDDEDRWDNFL